1 MKSLARMYTWWPKI
15 DEDIERVVKDVRKCQ
30 ENQSNVPSVPIQ
42 PRKWPVRPWTRLHI
56 DYAGPF
62 MNSMFFIIVDA
73 HSKWVEIF
81 RTPSTTSATVIQCL
95 RSTFTRFGLPQT
107 IVLTML
113 RILQAQNS
121 RNFLN

>member
-1 MKSLARMYTWWPKI
+1 MSGKSVEYTI
-15 DEDIERVVKDVRKCQ
+15 LGNGR
-30 ENQSNVPSVPIQ
+30 
-42 PRKWPVRPWTRLHI
+42 VRPWTRLHI

-62 MNSMFFIIVDA
+62 MNSMFFIIIDA

-113 RILQAQNS
+113 RILQARNS